1 MELEESYTVYDY
13 FRPNKM
19 EDPPNQE
26 DTGGATTPTPTV
38 NCSEDT
44 VATASNHQQE
54 LFNKHPN
61 PQDTGNLLRSIDN
74 KIVRR

>member
-1 MELEESYTVYDY
+1 
-13 FRPNKM
+13 M
-19 EDPPNQE
+19 EDPPSQE

-38 NCSEDT
+38 DYPEDT

-54 LFNKHPN
+54 LFNNHPN
-61 PQDTGNLLRSIDN
+61 PQDTGNLSRSIDN

>member
-1 MELEESYTVYDY
+1 
-13 FRPNKM
+13 M

-38 NCSEDT
+38 DYSEDT
-44 VATASNHQQE
+44 VATASNPQNPE
-54 LFNKHPN
+54 LFNNHPS
-61 PQDTGNLLRSIDN
+61 QGDLLRGIYN

>member
-1 MELEESYTVYDY
+1 
-13 FRPNKM
+13 M

-38 NCSEDT
+38 DYSEDT
-44 VATASNHQQE
+44 VATASNPQNPE
-54 LFNKHPN
+54 LFNNYPS
-61 PQDTGNLLRSIDN
+61 QGDLLRGIYN